1 MNKPPHWITETGA
14 RPTSQVVGHSI
25 HEKHCSS
32 GPIPAPLTAHSG
44 TGKTWSAKQLCYCM
58 AAALLK
64 DDAPNKVPIFISA
77 QGLARMMRGKKQEK
91 GNLIQKYIVHSPHGG
106 QNGVPE
112 MLLEAY
118 KNRTAILILDG
129 LVSE

>member
-1 MNKPPHWITETGA
+1 
-14 RPTSQVVGHSI
+14 
-25 HEKHCSS
+25 
-32 GPIPAPLTAHSG
+32 
-44 TGKTWSAKQLCYCM
+44 M

-91 GNLIQKYIVHSPHGG
+91 GNLIQKYIVNSSDGG

-112 MLLEAY
+112 MLLKAY
-118 KNRTAILILDG
+118 NNRAAILILDG